1 MSNEH
6 EQTTRL
12 LRTAKQASC
21 PEWADRDIALAWKW
35 KTFLGSI
42 MFFIS
47 ELLLGNP
54 LYNVFLF
61 NHVPPSRRGVVA
73 SEGRCPAHILG
84 TCRCNLF
91 NSGAWKSYIITDC
104 IAALSEEK
112 WRGNGWYQEWE
123 TVDFCWHLR
132 TLTATW
138 QRQTMLKSF
147 CCCPFQFSAKKEKNW
162 IFGVY
167 KHFLS

>member
-1 MSNEH
+1 
-6 EQTTRL
+6 
-12 LRTAKQASC
+12 
-21 PEWADRDIALAWKW
+21 
-35 KTFLGSI
+35 

-147 CCCPFQFSAKKEKNW
+147 CCCPFQFSAKKEKTE
-162 IFGVY
+162 
-167 KHFLS
+167 FLVSTSTFSVKNLSNNYLELHLGQKYSPMHLLLF